1 MTVEILRSAESD
13 LVDGAKFYE
22 GQTPGL
28 GSYFL
33 DCLEA
38 EIASLSKFAGIHERV
53 FGRHRMMSR
62 KFPSFA
68 IFYRVE
74 DDVAKVGAVL
84 DYRRDPEWIKNRLS
98 Q

>member
-1 MTVEILRSAESD
+1 MKVEILRSAESD
-13 LVDGAKFYE
+13 LVDGANIYE
-22 GQTPGL
+22 DQAPGL
-28 GSYFL
+28 GTYFL

-38 EIASLSKFAGIHERV
+38 EIASLTRLAGIHERV
-53 FGRHRMMSR
+53 SGRHRMISR

-74 DDVAKVGAVL
+74 DSVARVGAVF
-84 DYRRDPEWIKNRLS
+84 DCRRDPEWIKNRLS